1 MKREVL
7 ASIDNEGM
15 HLKPTIDLH
24 LSCSVRREQASLH
37 RTRWKSRM
45 AVDYP
50 RFATLGRHRRF
61 SLRGY

>member
-1 MKREVL
+1 MKREAF

-15 HLKPTIDLH
+15 HVLLTINLD
-24 LSCSVRREQASLH
+24 LSCSVRRGEASLY

-61 SLRGY
+61 SL